1 MKNFG
6 RKWFISASS
15 GILGKTLLVIL
26 CLGAG
31 FVGGQYISV
40 PIDKDIIVGAGLV
53 IGFVVILFAF
63 LSPYF
68 LAMILEWSIHKG
80 NSKIESQKLEN
91 ENLKLKLEL
100 QRQEQQS
107 LPDHKE

>member
-6 RKWFISASS
+6 KKWFISASS
-15 GILGKTLLVIL
+15 GILGRILLVVL

-40 PIDKDIIVGAGLV
+40 PIDKDIIVGAGVV
-53 IGFVVILFAF
+53 IGFVVVLFAF

-68 LAMILEWSIHKG
+68 LSMILEWSIHKG

-100 QRQEQQS
+100 QRQEHQS
-107 LPDHKE
+107 PPDQEE